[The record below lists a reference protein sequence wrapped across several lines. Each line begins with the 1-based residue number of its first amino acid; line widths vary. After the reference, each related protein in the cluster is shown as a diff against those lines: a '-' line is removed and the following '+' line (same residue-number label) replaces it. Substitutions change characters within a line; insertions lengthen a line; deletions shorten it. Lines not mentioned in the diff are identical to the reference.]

1 MTTADQPG
9 EDAAATALVPTDRG
23 ERRWRRLCLWG
34 LLVVLPAT
42 FLITARADL
51 EEWWQGQEL
60 FELGVSAGLEARF
73 AGADWKLET
82 VEVLPLKDS
91 GWPRRQGQGTPVR
104 VRFAV
109 TVREPNIDTLWRRC
123 QVALRDD
130 QGRRWSAGSFGGPR
144 STEGT
149 MTCGAATLEPR
160 APGTVLRIE
169 QDFTVPHDVAGT
181 VEPTVSMDGERPR
194 YLRFHLDS
202 R

>member
-1 MTTADQPG
+1 MTMAEQPG
-9 EDAAATALVPTDRG
+9 EDAAAALVPTDRG

-34 LLVVLPAT
+34 LLVALPAT
-42 FLITARADL
+42 LLITAKGHL

-60 FELGVSAGLEARF
+60 FELGVSAGLETRF

-109 TVREPNIDTLWRRC
+109 TVREPNIDALWRRC

-144 STEGT
+144 RTEGT

>member
-9 EDAAATALVPTDRG
+9 DATTLVPTDTD
-23 ERRWRRLCLWG
+23 ERRWRRRCLWG
-34 LLVVLPAT
+34 LLVALPAVY
-42 FLITARADL
+42 LLTARGHL
-51 EEWWQGQEL
+51 EEWWQAQEL
-60 FELGVSAGLEARF
+60 FEVGVSAGVETRF
-73 AGADWKLET
+73 AGADWKLEA

-91 GWPRRQGQGTPVR
+91 GWPRVQGVPVR
-104 VRFAV
+104 VRFQV
-109 TVREPNIDTLWRRC
+109 TVREPNIDVLWQRC

-130 QGRRWSAGSFGGPR
+130 QGRRWSASGFGGPR

-202 R
+202 M

>member
-1 MTTADQPG
+1 MTMAEQPG
-9 EDAAATALVPTDRG
+9 EDAAALVPTDRG

-34 LLVVLPAT
+34 LLVALPAT

-104 VRFAV
+104 VRF
-109 TVREPNIDTLWRRC
+109 

-144 STEGT
+144 ATEGT

>member
-1 MTTADQPG
+1 MTAAEQPG
-9 EDAAATALVPTDRG
+9 EDTTLVPTDSG
-23 ERRWRRLCLWG
+23 ERRWRRLSLG
-34 LLVVLPAT
+34 ALLVAVPVPFVLS
-42 FLITARADL
+42 ARGDL

-60 FELGVSAGLEARF
+60 FEQPVPAGSETRF
-73 AGADWKLET
+73 AGADWRLET
-82 VEVLPLKDS
+82 VEVLPLKQS

-109 TVREPNIDTLWRRC
+109 TVRDPGIDVLWRRC
-123 QVALRDD
+123 RASLQDD

-169 QDFTVPHDVAGT
+169 QDFTVPHDLAGA
-181 VEPTVSMDGERPR
+181 VEPTVSMDGERPS
-194 YLRFHLDS
+194 YLRF
-202 R
+202 RRGG